1 MIVVRKFTLNRRTIY
16 IYRYK
21 YTYVRMYSTYILT
34 HTHIRVCVCVCVCVC
49 ARKNNVYIYEI
60 MQDDAALDLLAN
72 MTLMEFLRSLHSE
85 LSFDDSARL
94 LR

>member
-1 MIVVRKFTLNRRTIY
+1 M
-16 IYRYK
+16 
-21 YTYVRMYSTYILT
+21 
-34 HTHIRVCVCVCVCVC
+34 CVS
-49 ARKNNVYIYEI
+49 KNNVYIYEI

-94 LR
+94 LRLGARNSGLGDIKLVRNECVDG

>member
-1 MIVVRKFTLNRRTIY
+1 
-16 IYRYK
+16 
-21 YTYVRMYSTYILT
+21 
-34 HTHIRVCVCVCVCVC
+34 VCV
-49 ARKNNVYIYEI
+49 RKNNVYIYEI

-94 LR
+94 LRSGAWNSGLGDIKLVRNECVDG